1 MPALNI
7 ITHHGNFYADED
19 FLFDELD
26 ASHIKDALGRCAY
39 VYRNVS
45 LERAEILLEE
55 LTRTGETHHGWSTL
69 TLRD

>member
-1 MPALNI
+1 MPAINI
-7 ITHHGNFYADED
+7 TTHHGNFYADED

-26 ASHIKDALGRCAY
+26 ASHIKDLLGRY
-39 VYRNVS
+39 GYRNVS

-55 LTRTGETHHGWSTL
+55 LTRTGETQHGWSTL